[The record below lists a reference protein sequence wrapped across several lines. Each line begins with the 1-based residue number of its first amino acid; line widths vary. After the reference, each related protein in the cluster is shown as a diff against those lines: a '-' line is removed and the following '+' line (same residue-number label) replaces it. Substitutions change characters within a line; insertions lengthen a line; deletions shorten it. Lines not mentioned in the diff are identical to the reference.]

1 MDNDFDKQ
9 ASKILRE
16 AYTTIYDRRQQL
28 DEVLPALAAAAL
40 PAAGGAAAGG
50 AAAAAPTIVGFSPL
64 AYGTAGAAAGL
75 AAGDEEEMKVTVFE
89 LENGNGYQY
98 AINGHAAQPNIDIGE
113 THENQLGYDTKEE
126 ALHAGRDRAAWM
138 SDMESQS
145 RATGEWPT
153 DPYG

>member
-1 MDNDFDKQ
+1 MPLNTLAVRKLNNIDMPFKSDIQKRWMYANKPEMAKEWSAKEDSEETFNGAVNNALERKDKTQ
-9 ASKILRE
+9 
-16 AYTTIYDRRQQL
+16 
-28 DEVLPALAAAAL
+28 
-40 PAAGGAAAGG
+40 
-50 AAAAAPTIVGFSPL
+50 F
-64 AYGTAGAAAGL
+64 
-75 AAGDEEEMKVTVFE
+75 KVTVFE

-126 ALHAGRDRAAWM
+126 ALHAGRGRAAWM

-145 RATGEWPT
+145 RATGEWPS

>member
-1 MDNDFDKQ
+1 MPFKSDKQ
-9 ASKILRE
+9 KRWMYANKPEMAKEWSAKE
-16 AYTTIYDRRQQL
+16 GEETIGD
-28 DEVLPALAAAAL
+28 VM
-40 PAAGGAAAGG
+40 
-50 AAAAAPTIVGFSPL
+50 S
-64 AYGTAGAAAGL
+64 
-75 AAGDEEEMKVTVFE
+75 DEETFNGAVNDVLERMDETQLKVTVFE

-98 AINGHAAQPNIDIGE
+98 AIDGHASQPNIDIGE

-126 ALHAGRDRAAWM
+126 ALHAGRGRAAWM

>member
-16 AYTTIYDRRQQL
+16 AYTTIHDKRQQL

-40 PAAGGAAAGG
+40 PAAGGAAA
-50 AAAAAPTIVGFSPL
+50 AAPTVVGLSPL
-64 AYGTAGAAAGL
+64 AYGAAGGVAGAAL
-75 AAGDEEEMKVTVFE
+75 SDDEEEFEVTVFE

-98 AINGHAAQPNIDIGE
+98 AINGHAKQPNIDIGE
-113 THENQLGYDTKEE
+113 THENQLGYPTKEE
-126 ALHAGRDRAAWM
+126 AHKAGLGQAAWM

-145 RATGEWPT
+145 RATGEWPS

>member
-1 MDNDFDKQ
+1 MPFKNQRQRAACEAADDPNWDCEKYATGEDNEETFNGAVNDVLQRMDKVE
-9 ASKILRE
+9 L
-16 AYTTIYDRRQQL
+16 
-28 DEVLPALAAAAL
+28 
-40 PAAGGAAAGG
+40 
-50 AAAAAPTIVGFSPL
+50 
-64 AYGTAGAAAGL
+64 
-75 AAGDEEEMKVTVFE
+75 KVTVFE

-98 AINGHAAQPNIDIGE
+98 AIDGHSAQPNIDIGE

-126 ALHAGRDRAAWM
+126 AQKAGDGRAAWM